1 MLKSPCKHTIFY
13 ISDMMLVYSEPNYS
27 LEVKLIDFTVAIRA
41 YNSGSFLP
49 AILDRLRFQV
59 EVETVN
65 WEVIII
71 DNNSTDNTAEI
82 VNAYQA
88 VWPNNIPLRYYFES
102 RQGAGF
108 ARHRAINEARGNLIG
123 FLDDDNLPT
132 PNWVAAACAFGKS
145 HSRAGAYGSQIQGE
159 FEVEPPEDFQRI
171 ESFLAIKDRGTE
183 PNLYDPAILSLPPGA
198 GLVVRR
204 KVWLDHVPDTQV
216 LQGPV
221 KKSLTQKGEDF
232 EALMH
237 IGNAGWEIWYNPE
250 MQIYHQIP
258 SWRLEKNYLVTL
270 IRCAG
275 LNTCYLRTLNVS
287 SWQIPVISLKL
298 MIGSLRRLIVHLFK
312 YGTKIRTDIV
322 AACEMEFF
330 LSCFLSPFYLLA
342 KKGKT

>member
-1 MLKSPCKHTIFY
+1 MILE
-13 ISDMMLVYSEPNYS
+13 YSEPNFKS
-27 LEVKLIDFTVAIRA
+27 AVRLIDFTVAIRA
-41 YNSGSFLP
+41 YNSGSLLST
-49 AILDRLRFQV
+49 ILDRLRFQI
-59 EVETVN
+59 EVETIH
-65 WEVIII
+65 WEVIVI

-82 VNAYQA
+82 VKAYQIA
-88 VWPNNIPLRYYFES
+88 WPETFPLRYYFEP

-108 ARHRAINEARGNLIG
+108 ARHRAIKEARGNLIG

-132 PNWVAAACAFGKS
+132 DNWVAAACAFGKT
-145 HSRAGAYGSQIQGE
+145 HSRAGAYGSQIHGE
-159 FEVEPPEDFQRI
+159 FEVEPPKDFHRI
-171 ESFLAIKDRGTE
+171 QSFLAIKDRGSE

-204 KVWLDHVPDTQV
+204 QVWFDHVPPTQV

-221 KKSLTQKGEDF
+221 KESLTKKGEDF

-250 MQIYHQIP
+250 MQISHQIP

-270 IRCAG
+270 TRCAG

-287 SWQIPVISLKL
+287 SWQIPMIALRL
-298 MIGSLRRLIVHLFK
+298 MVGSFCRLIIHFFK
-312 YGTKIRTDIV
+312 HGSKIRTDIV

-330 LSCFLSPFYLLA
+330 LSCFISPLYLFMKNIKL
-342 KKGKT
+342 KDIIVIFSG